1 MQQNS
6 EQNSCKAP
14 MVSEH
19 CMSSWLLYSCL
30 EMVSRKEA
38 KEEEKVLLKKANM
51 RKGCKWKRKGEETTT
66 SALSCPLLGNYC

>member
-1 MQQNS
+1 
-6 EQNSCKAP
+6 
-14 MVSEH
+14 
-19 CMSSWLLYSCL
+19 MSAWLLYSCL

-38 KEEEKVLLKKANM
+38 KEEEKVLLSFEQKANM